1 MTIGSNR
8 WPIVSNA
15 LRTHTASVMAIP
27 ELTLRRAERL
37 LQLLIDRRVSPHVRN
52 EIRMSVETRGNN
64 VTLFEHR
71 PVWRM
76 PDKWTDGKVAQFRFD
91 PASEHWTLYWSD
103 RHGRW
108 LRYEGKGP
116 TSDIAA
122 LIGEV
127 DADPVGAFW
136 G

>member
-1 MTIGSNR
+1 
-8 WPIVSNA
+8 
-15 LRTHTASVMAIP
+15 MAIP

-37 LQLLIDRRVSPHVRN
+37 LHQLIERRLSPRVRN
-52 EIRMSVETRGNN
+52 EIRMSVEVRGNN
-64 VTLFEHR
+64 VTLFEDR

-76 PDKWTDGKVAQFRFD
+76 PGQWTHGKVAQFRYD
-91 PASEHWTLYWSD
+91 TATDRWTLYWSD

-108 LRYEGKGP
+108 LLYEDTRP
-116 TSDIAA
+116 AADIAA
-122 LIGEV
+122 LIREV

>member
-1 MTIGSNR
+1 
-8 WPIVSNA
+8 
-15 LRTHTASVMAIP
+15 MAIP
-27 ELTLRRAERL
+27 ELTLRRAEL
-37 LQLLIDRRVSPHVRN
+37 LLAQLIERRISPRVRDQ
-52 EIRMSVETRGNN
+52 IRMSVETRGNS

-76 PDKWTDGKVAQFRFD
+76 PDEWTNGKVAQFRYD
-91 PASEHWTLYWSD
+91 PKSDRWTLYWSD

-108 LRYEGKGP
+108 LDYEGKPP
-116 TSDIAA
+116 TADIAA